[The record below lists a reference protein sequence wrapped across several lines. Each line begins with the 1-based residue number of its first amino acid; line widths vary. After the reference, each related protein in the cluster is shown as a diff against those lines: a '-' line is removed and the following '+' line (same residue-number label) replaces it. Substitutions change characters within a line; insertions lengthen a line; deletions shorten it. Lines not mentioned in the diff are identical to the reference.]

1 MRVCAT
7 WLLLMQVKV
16 DEFLETVATTV
27 ETYVQLFDDGDVTS
41 LSSGTDEAHFVLALT
56 GVITSKYG

>member
-1 MRVCAT
+1 
-7 WLLLMQVKV
+7 MQVKV